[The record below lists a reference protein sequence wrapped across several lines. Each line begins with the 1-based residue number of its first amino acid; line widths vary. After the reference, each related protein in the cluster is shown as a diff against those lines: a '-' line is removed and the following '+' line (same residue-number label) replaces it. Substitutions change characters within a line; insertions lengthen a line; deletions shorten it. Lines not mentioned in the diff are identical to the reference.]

1 MLERSTTWILIT
13 LLAGTVSAFAQTGAR
28 RPVLIR
34 DTDKAEGK
42 DEEKAAAEKPF
53 NPLEADKSL
62 KVGNFYF
69 KNKNYAAAIQ
79 RYMEALEYQPNHFD
93 AYEALAR
100 AYEKQGSRDKAIRVY
115 RDFLE
120 KYPESSKA
128 KSFREKLAK
137 MEKK

>member
-1 MLERSTTWILIT
+1 MLGQPRTWILIAM
-13 LLAGTVSAFAQTGAR
+13 LAGTVSAFAQTGSR

-42 DEEKAAAEKPF
+42 DEEAKAAEKPF
-53 NPLEADKSL
+53 NPLEADRSL
-62 KVGNFYF
+62 KVGDFYF

-79 RYMEALEYQPNHFD
+79 RYMEALEYQPNRFD

-128 KSFREKLAK
+128 KSFRERLAK
-137 MEKK
+137 LEKK